1 MSKIEKENKKKKKL
15 DQKNKIENGNDKI
28 LFLLRNIA
36 GLLFSLILIIILYQK
51 IPGYKWLWDSLVISN
66 QKMIKKYPDLS
77 LEQKFEI
84 KCGFD
89 YKYLHFVKNNSPEDA
104 IILMPS
110 KEDIF
115 PRGQKSD
122 FNTKGSGGI
131 RNKAWATYFLYPR
144 KLVYEVEKDENPL
157 YKKINYVAI
166 VNYLGYE
173 KLNYEVNKKQKY
185 NILPINK
192 SGGGK

>member
-1 MSKIEKENKKKKKL
+1 MSKIGKENK
-15 DQKNKIENGNDKI
+15 KNKIENGNDKI